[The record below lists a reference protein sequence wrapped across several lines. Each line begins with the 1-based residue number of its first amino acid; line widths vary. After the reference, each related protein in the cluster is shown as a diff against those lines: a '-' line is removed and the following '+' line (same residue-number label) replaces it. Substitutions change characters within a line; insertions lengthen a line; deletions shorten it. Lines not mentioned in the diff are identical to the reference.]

1 MAQEDYFLKI
11 DGINGESQDDKHKNE
26 IHLTSFSFG
35 VTNTGTGGSNLGSG
49 GGRSSV
55 QDFHFTKVVDQS
67 TPNLFIGC
75 ATGKHFP
82 RATITVRRAGENP
95 QEYLTYDFTE
105 VYVSSITTSGH
116 ESGNIALES
125 GSLNFSKVTLT
136 YTPQNADGTPGAAN
150 AKTYDIK
157 ANKAS

>member
-11 DGINGESQDDKHKNE
+11 EGVKGESQDEKHKDE
-26 IHLTSFSFG
+26 IHVESFSFG

-49 GGRSSV
+49 GGRSLV
-55 QDFHFTKVVDQS
+55 QDMHFTKQVDAS
-67 TPNLFIGC
+67 SPNLFIGC

-82 RATITVRRAGENP
+82 NAIVTVRRAGENP
-95 QEYLTYDFTE
+95 QEYLVYKLTE
-105 VYVSSITTSGH
+105 VLVSSIQTSGH
-116 ESGNIALES
+116 AGGGIAQESV
-125 GSLNFSKVTLT
+125 SLNFSKIEMK

-150 AKTYDIK
+150 TKTYDVK